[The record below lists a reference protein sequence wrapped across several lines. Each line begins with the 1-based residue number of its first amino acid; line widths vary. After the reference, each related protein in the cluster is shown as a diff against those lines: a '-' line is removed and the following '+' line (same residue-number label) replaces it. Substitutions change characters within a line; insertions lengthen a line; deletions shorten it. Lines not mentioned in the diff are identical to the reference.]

1 MARKYI
7 CIKYVS
13 DLLVMH
19 SLNVYR
25 LFKVTFL
32 TESLLKPQDFFL
44 FWDGVEPHTGTVYLV
59 MIAGSSDYHL
69 HDTRMRAQR
78 DPACSR
84 LLWIRGP
91 IVSSRSISQAIP
103 SRCSLWGLVHL
114 ELMKE
119 EQFQSQTLQF
129 STASHRP
136 LGVQAPSW
144 VALPPRPREGWS
156 NPSPHCTPRSAFLPW
171 CYGGMYFPTLTQ

>member
-1 MARKYI
+1 M
-7 CIKYVS
+7 
-13 DLLVMH
+13 
-19 SLNVYR
+19 
-25 LFKVTFL
+25 
-32 TESLLKPQDFFL
+32 
-44 FWDGVEPHTGTVYLV
+44 EPHTGTVYLV

-103 SRCSLWGLVHL
+103 SRSSLWGLVHL

-144 VALPPRPREGWS
+144 VALPPRPRECWS
-156 NPSPHCTPRSAFLPW
+156 NPSLHCTPSIYDGLWGKESILKYSAQDGTDMLRLRSKMPAERTGGEGKKNW
-171 CYGGMYFPTLTQ
+171 CE